1 MKPEEIVEARKVVR
15 QVYIDEKIERAQE
28 DVIKAKKKYDETVE
42 ALEKLMTKKKEMQ
55 QKELLQAFANS
66 SKSYDEILKFLSE

>member
-1 MKPEEIVEARKVVR
+1 MAGRKID
-15 QVYIDEKIERAQE
+15 IDEKIERAQE

-42 ALEKLMTKKKEMQ
+42 ALDKLMTKKKEMQ

>member
-1 MKPEEIVEARKVVR
+1 MAGRKID
-15 QVYIDEKIERAQE
+15 IDEKIERAQE
-28 DVIKAKKKYDETVE
+28 DVTRAKKKYDAAVE

-66 SKSYDEILKFLSE
+66 SNSYDEIMKFLSE

>member
-1 MKPEEIVEARKVVR
+1 MAGRKID
-15 QVYIDEKIERAQE
+15 IDEKIERAQE
-28 DVIKAKKKYDETVE
+28 DLIKAKKKYDETVE

>member
-1 MKPEEIVEARKVVR
+1 MAGRKID
-15 QVYIDEKIERAQE
+15 IDEKIERAQE

>member
-1 MKPEEIVEARKVVR
+1 MAGRK
-15 QVYIDEKIERAQE
+15 IDIAEKIERAQE

>member
-1 MKPEEIVEARKVVR
+1 MAGRKID
-15 QVYIDEKIERAQE
+15 IDEKIERAQE

-42 ALEKLMTKKKEMQ
+42 ALEKLITKKKEMQ

>member
-1 MKPEEIVEARKVVR
+1 MAGRKID
-15 QVYIDEKIERAQE
+15 IDEKIERAQE
-28 DVIKAKKKYDETVE
+28 DVTRAKKKYDAAVD

-66 SKSYDEILKFLSE
+66 NKSYEEILRFLSE